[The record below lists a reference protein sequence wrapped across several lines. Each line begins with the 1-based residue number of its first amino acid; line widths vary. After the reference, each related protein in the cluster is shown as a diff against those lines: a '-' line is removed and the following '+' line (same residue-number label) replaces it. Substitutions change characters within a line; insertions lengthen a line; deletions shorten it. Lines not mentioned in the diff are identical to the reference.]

1 MMSLAGKIALVTGG
15 TSGLGR
21 ATVQSLAEAGAHVVF
36 TGRNAAGADETLRRL
51 AAAKLTARFIEHD
64 VTKDD
69 DWARVMA
76 DVMAQEQRLDV
87 LVNNSGV
94 SRLKPVED
102 LTLADLRFLTSVNV
116 RGMFLGIKHG
126 FAAMERSAGR
136 RGSIINISA
145 LNALRGSPNST
156 AYAIAKGGSTN
167 LARAAAQEG
176 RQHGLAIRVNAI
188 HPGVLFEEGDK
199 PSPGAIALYG
209 EAGAQEFVRRNIET
223 TPMGRLGHPRDIG
236 SAVVFLASDR
246 SLQVTGAEITV
257 DGGRSAGEFG
267 THHGVRSQK

>member
-1 MMSLAGKIALVTGG
+1 MISLAGKVALVTGG
-15 TSGLGR
+15 TAGLGR
-21 ATVQSLAEAGAHVVF
+21 ATVQSLAEAGAAVVF

-51 AAAKLTARFIEHD
+51 RAAGLAARFLPQD
-64 VTKDD
+64 VTRDE
-69 DWARVMA
+69 DWRRVMA
-76 DVMAQEQRLDV
+76 DIMAREARLDV

-94 SRLKPVED
+94 SRLKPLAD
-102 LTLADLRFLTSVNV
+102 LTLADLRFLTGVNV

-126 FAAMERSAGR
+126 FAAMELSAGG
-136 RGSIINISA
+136 RGSIVNISA

-156 AYAIAKGGSTN
+156 AYAIAKGGTTN

-176 RQHGLAIRVNAI
+176 RQQGRAIRVNAV

-209 EAGAQEFVRRNIET
+209 EEGAKQFVRRNIET

-236 SAVVFLASDR
+236 STVVFLASDL
-246 SLQVTGAEITV
+246 SLQVTGTEITV

-267 THHGVRSQK
+267 THHGVPSQR

>member
-1 MMSLAGKIALVTGG
+1 MAQLKDKVAVVTGG

-21 ATVQSLAEAGAHVVF
+21 ATVLALAAAGASVVF
-36 TGRNAAGADETLRRL
+36 TGRNANGADETLKRL
-51 AAAKLTARFIEHD
+51 SAQNLSSRFIQHD
-64 VTKDD
+64 VTQEA
-69 DWARVMA
+69 DWTRVMA
-76 DVMAQEQRLDV
+76 DMLGREGRIDA

-94 SRLKPVED
+94 SRLKPMEA
-102 LTLADLRFLTSVNV
+102 LTLEDLRFLTSVNV
-116 RGMFLGIKHG
+116 RGMFLGIKHA
-126 FAAMERSAGR
+126 FAAMEKNPGQ

-167 LARAAAQEG
+167 LARAAALEG
-176 RQHGLAIRVNAI
+176 RQQGRAIRVNAI

-209 EAGAQEFVRRNIET
+209 EDGAKEFVRRNIET

-236 SAVVFLASDR
+236 ATVVFLASDE
-246 SLQVTGAEITV
+246 SAQVTGAEITV
-257 DGGRSAGEFG
+257 DGGRSAGEFA